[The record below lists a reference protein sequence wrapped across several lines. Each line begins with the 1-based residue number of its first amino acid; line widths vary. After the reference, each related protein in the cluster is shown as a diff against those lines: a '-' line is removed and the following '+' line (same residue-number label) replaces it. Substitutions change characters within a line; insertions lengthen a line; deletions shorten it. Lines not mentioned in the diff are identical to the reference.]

1 MALIKCKECGKEI
14 SDTLNVCPNCGIEI
28 KKANITN
35 NNKNNHNLYGKIDI
49 LLFILLMIYSLIR
62 LYYIITGIKDCI
74 LSLTTIKGILI
85 STKNLLLI
93 VSLLSFLWLTF
104 LYFEK
109 GKNNYKKLGFISLM
123 IYCFTMVF
131 NYLDFK
137 FFSLLEILNNIL
149 ISIIPI
155 AILGI
160 ISLRIGEKN
169 NGVNK
174 M

>member
-35 NNKNNHNLYGKIDI
+35 NNKNNHNLYGK
-49 LLFILLMIYSLIR
+49 MIR
-62 LYYIITGIKDCI
+62 LYYIITGMKDYI

-109 GKNNYKKLGFISLM
+109 EKNNYKKLGFISLM

-155 AILGI
+155 VILGI